1 MWKYLIFT
9 LSESTLRAGWLSWVG
24 VSSSSSRTAKK
35 SLLAKVS
42 NCIGLSSLFSER
54 WPSLSYYTR
63 ARASLLRLLPSTK
76 ARKTCF
82 LELVR
87 QLDVALGCWN
97 WAGRLAALV
106 PPTWAPRARGA
117 MCCWGLK
124 RRKDSHL
131 HCDPASRGLLLRGC
145 CCHCTCISPSKATSR
160 HGCI

>member
-76 ARKTCF
+76 ARKACF

-87 QLDVALGCWN
+87 LLDVALGCWN
-97 WAGRLAALV
+97 WAGRLAARLSHQHGHRG
-106 PPTWAPRARGA
+106 RARRYVLLGTKKA
-117 MCCWGLK
+117 EGQPPSL
-124 RRKDSHL
+124 RPSQSRPAFARLLLPLHL
-131 HCDPASRGLLLRGC
+131 HFAIQG
-145 CCHCTCISPSKATSR
+145 HF
-160 HGCI
+160 